1 MKPEDSTKILLT
13 HFDWNLQR
21 MSESLQ
27 NEKTD
32 YYRDAA
38 LQRFGHTFDLSVKC
52 IQAFAENMDTPCQSA
67 RECFEIAVKNNWVS
81 KDDNWEDVL
90 QSYDN
95 VKQRLKGEPAEEVYN
110 KLERFHI
117 SFKNMYENLSEMGS

>member
-1 MKPEDSTKILLT
+1 MKPEDPTKILLT
-13 HFDWNLQR
+13 HFDWTLQR

-95 VKQRLKGEPAEEVYN
+95 VKQQLKGEPAGAVYN
-110 KLERFHI
+110 KLERFYF
-117 SFKNMYENLSEMGS
+117 SFKIMYENLSEMGS

>member
-1 MKPEDSTKILLT
+1 MKPEDPTKILLN

-81 KDDNWEDVL
+81 KDLDWEEVL

-95 VKQRLKGEPAEEVYN
+95 VKQQLKGEPAEAVYN
-110 KLERFHI
+110 KLERFYF
-117 SFKNMYENLSEMGS
+117 SFKIMYENLSEMGS